1 MNSDTFLL
9 YDFVHVMKCIR
20 NNWLTEKCGEL
31 QYEFDGCI
39 QVARW
44 EHLKMLHNAESNSL
58 VKLSKLNEVSVSPK
72 PIERQKVRFI
82 ILNMGLKIAK
92 FKTVKDIKSKSL
104 VHLKY
109 IYCIQESI
117 RKIRNVSREASIFII
132 QVYMS

>member
-44 EHLKMLHNAESNSL
+44 EHLKMLYNAESNSL

-72 PIERQKVRFI
+72 PIERQKVCFI
-82 ILNMGLKIAK
+82 ILNIG
-92 FKTVKDIKSKSL
+92 FKN
-104 VHLKY
+104 
-109 IYCIQESI
+109 C
-117 RKIRNVSREASIFII
+117 
-132 QVYMS
+132 